1 MNIQVKITI
10 ATPKSW
16 AQLHALWYASVKA
29 SHNFLTDADIS
40 AISPLVLEGLHNTC
54 VYVAMSPDRHICG
67 FIGISGQKIE
77 MLFIHP
83 HYFGQGYGT
92 ILVRHVEELHGINSV
107 DVNEQNGKALQ
118 FYLHLGFAVSGRSAC
133 DSSGAAF
140 PLLHLHKNTAG

>member
-1 MNIQVKITI
+1 MNIQVKITT
-10 ATPKSW
+10 ASPASW
-16 AQLHALWYASVKA
+16 SQLHTLWYASVKA
-29 SHNFLTDADIS
+29 SHDFLTDADIS
-40 AISPLVLEGLHNTC
+40 AISPLVLEGLRNTQL
-54 VYVAMSPDRHICG
+54 YAAIAPDGNICG

-83 HYFGQGYGT
+83 RYFGQGYGT
-92 ILVRHVEELHGINSV
+92 MLVRHAEEFHGTDSV